1 MADIFEGKRKQRLRK
16 VTTVLQMEAAE
27 CGSACLGMILGY
39 FRRFVPP
46 EELRVECGVS
56 RDGSKASNVLKAA
69 RKYGLVAKGYKKEPQ
84 NLKTMRGPMIIH
96 WNFNHFV
103 VLEGFRGKRAFI
115 NDPAYG
121 RRVVSEEE
129 FDQSFT
135 GVVLVFA
142 RDEGFKRGGQKRGI
156 LSSLKPR
163 LKGAVGGVSF
173 VFLAGLALVI
183 PGLVIP
189 VFSKVFVDNILLKGM
204 KNWLSILLIAM
215 AGTAIIRGFLV
226 WLQEYFLLKLET
238 KLALSGSSG
247 FFWHV
252 LRLPIEFFTQRY
264 AGEIG
269 NRVAINDSVASL
281 IAGRLASSVLDL
293 VLIIFYGALLIY
305 YDLILTAAGVA
316 IAVINL
322 LFLRVTS
329 NLIKDQNMRLLQDRG
344 KIVGIAMGG
353 LQLIETLKASGKESE
368 FFTRW
373 AGHQAKLMNSE
384 QRMGETSNY
393 LSAVP
398 AFLAT
403 LNTAVILIVGG
414 FRVLDGFITLGTL
427 VAFQALMGSF
437 LGPIERLVNLGAMLQ
452 QAKGELNRLDDV
464 LNYKPD
470 EYTSKAID
478 KVEETEN
485 SKLEGAL
492 EIRDLSFGYNRMDA
506 PLIESFDLSVRP
518 GARVALVGASGSG
531 KSTVAKLI
539 AGLYE
544 PWSGEILFDGKPR
557 AEIPRSVITDSLAMV
572 DQDIALFD
580 GTVKENL
587 TLWDTTVPDP
597 DVVLA
602 AKHAEIHEDIS
613 ARTGGYEHM
622 LEENGRNFSGGQRQR
637 LEIARAMAK
646 NPRILILDEA
656 TSALDPKT
664 EQMVD
669 ENIRMRGCT
678 CIVVAHRLS
687 TIRDCDEIIV
697 MDRGKIVERGTHE
710 ELLKGSGLYAD
721 LIRTQ

>member
-710 ELLKGSGLYAD
+710 ELLKASGLYAD

>member
-1 MADIFEGKRKQRLRK
+1 MADISEGKKKQRLRK
-16 VTTVLQMEAAE
+16 VATVLQMEAVE

-39 FRRFVPP
+39 YGRFVPP

-69 RKYGLVAKGYKKEPQ
+69 RKYGLAAKGFKKEPA
-84 NLKTMRGPMIIH
+84 NLKTMRGPMIVH

-115 NDPAYG
+115 NDPGYG

-142 RDEGFKRGGQKRGI
+142 RDEGFKRGGQKIGI
-156 LSSLKPR
+156 INSLRPR
-163 LKGAVGGVSF
+163 LKGTLSGVSF
-173 VFLAGLALVI
+173 IFLVGLALVV

-189 VFSKVFVDNILLKGM
+189 VFSKIFVDNILLKGM
-204 KNWLSILLIAM
+204 RNWLNILLIAM
-215 AGTAIIRGFLV
+215 GATVIIRGTLV
-226 WLQEYFLLKLET
+226 WLQEYFLLKFET
-238 KLALSGSSG
+238 KLAISGSSG

-252 LRLPIEFFTQRY
+252 LRLPMEFFTQRH

-269 NRVAINDSVASL
+269 NRVAINDSVATL
-281 IAGRLASSVLDL
+281 IAGKLASSMLDL
-293 VLIIFYGALLIY
+293 LLIVFYGTLLIY
-305 YDLILTAAGVA
+305 YDLVLTGAVVI
-316 IAVINL
+316 IAVLNL
-322 LFLRVTS
+322 GFLSVTS
-329 NLIKDQNMRLLQDRG
+329 KFIKDQNMRLLQDRG
-344 KIVGIAMGG
+344 KIVGISMGG
-353 LQLIETLKASGKESE
+353 LQLIETLKASGSESE

-384 QRMGETSNY
+384 QRMGETTNY

-403 LNTAVILIVGG
+403 LNTAVILILGG
-414 FRVLDGFITLGTL
+414 FRVLDGFISLGTL
-427 VAFQALMGSF
+427 VAFQVLMGSF
-437 LGPIERLVNLGAMLQ
+437 LGPIQRLVNLGALLQ
-452 QAKGELNRLDDV
+452 QAKGELSRLDDV
-464 LNYKPD
+464 LNYRLD
-470 EYTSKAID
+470 EYTSKATQEVQDGEI
-478 KVEETEN
+478 V
-485 SKLEGAL
+485 KLEGAV
-492 EIRDLSFGYNRMDA
+492 EIRDLSFGYNKMDKA
-506 PLIESFDLSVRP
+506 LIESFHLNIQP

-557 AEIPRSVITDSLAMV
+557 AEIPRTVMTDSLAMV

-587 TLWDTTVPDP
+587 TLWDTTIPEP

-613 ARTGGYEHM
+613 ARAGAYEHK
-622 LEENGRNFSGGQRQR
+622 LEESGRNFSGGQRQR
-637 LEIARAMAK
+637 LELARALAK
-646 NPRILILDEA
+646 NPRILVLDEA

-710 ELLKGSGLYAD
+710 ELIEANGLYAD
-721 LIRTQ
+721 LIKTQ